1 MSNSAGF
8 QVQKSSILQGWKRD
22 QVHNKGDVLF
32 QIKESYEGIN
42 GSAAISSDDIE
53 SNQMGN
59 PIQKMNNK
67 IREMDSA
74 SQNEKNG
81 GKNTISGN
89 LGVLHVHP
97 TQPNKHIKASGVVI
111 SRPKSK

>member
-53 SNQMGN
+53 YN
-59 PIQKMNNK
+59 
-67 IREMDSA
+67 
-74 SQNEKNG
+74 
-81 GKNTISGN
+81 
-89 LGVLHVHP
+89 
-97 TQPNKHIKASGVVI
+97 
-111 SRPKSK
+111 